1 MDRLYRLRDW
11 LDAHRDLA
19 LDLLRIYLGF
29 ALFAKGI
36 SFIQENSSLM
46 ENVSAVPFSY
56 ARGLIARYVII
67 AHLGGGIL
75 LALGLV
81 TRLSAAVQVPALLG
95 AVFFVHRSEHF
106 FTASMTLELEVLVL
120 FLLVLYTIV
129 GAGRLSLDY
138 YVFRRDAEA
147 GARAAARATE
157 PEPTG
162 RSV

>member
-1 MDRLYRLRDW
+1 MDRLTRLRDW

-67 AHLGGGIL
+67 SHLGGGLL
-75 LALGLV
+75 LAVGLV
-81 TRLSAAVQVPALLG
+81 TRLAAGVQVPALFG
-95 AVFFVHRSEHF
+95 AVFFVHRSEGF
-106 FTASMTLELEVLVL
+106 FTPSMTLELEVLVL
-120 FLLVLYTIV
+120 FLLILYTFV

-138 YVFRRDAEA
+138 YVFRRDSEA
-147 GARAAARATE
+147 SARAARA
-157 PEPTG
+157 PSPPA
-162 RSV
+162 